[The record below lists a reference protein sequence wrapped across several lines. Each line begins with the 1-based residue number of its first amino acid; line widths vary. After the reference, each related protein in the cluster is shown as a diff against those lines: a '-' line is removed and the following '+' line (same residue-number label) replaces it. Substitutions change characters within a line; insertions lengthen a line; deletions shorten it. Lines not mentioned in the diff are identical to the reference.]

1 MGEFGYNY
9 SKSRPTKYRGQE
21 PKISNKFNIWQDTN
35 AIVNNAV
42 YDIILQENNKPS
54 VEYESHE
61 KIDSEFD

>member
-42 YDIILQENNKPS
+42 YDIILQENENKKIS
-54 VEYESHE
+54 AKSEIQEY
-61 KIDSEFD
+61 